1 MMVFVRILALEIRK
15 ADYTVVEVAILL
27 ASTLAICEL
36 MWNPNTIVLA
46 IYADVAA
53 NVSKSKIH
61 DPLMRKLVS
70 NYNSEYNFCR
80 YLGSST

>member
-36 MWNPNTIVLA
+36 MWNPSIIVLA

>member
-27 ASTLAICEL
+27 ASILAICEL
-36 MWNPNTIVLA
+36 MWNPNTIVLV

>member
-1 MMVFVRILALEIRK
+1 MVFVRILALEIRK

-36 MWNPNTIVLA
+36 MWNPNTIVLV

-70 NYNSEYNFCR
+70 NYNYEYNFCR

>member
-1 MMVFVRILALEIRK
+1 MVFVRILALEIRK

>member
-1 MMVFVRILALEIRK
+1 MVFVRILALEIRK

-36 MWNPNTIVLA
+36 MWNPNTIVLV

-70 NYNSEYNFCR
+70 NYSSEYNFCR